1 MLSVTEASRIIGLS
15 RQQTN
20 TLFKSQKIPSIT
32 VKGKRFAYRTEVELF
47 AELHKST
54 TWLHDCLISGS
65 IFHIG
70 ITALYI
76 KDLDGKLYK
85 VKHQITDLFGIPF
98 DQMSEGWDVSIYPIY
113 HDCKKVTVVTWLEA

>member
-47 AELHKST
+47 AELHKAT
-54 TWLHDCLISGS
+54 TWLQDSLISGS
-65 IFHIG
+65 LFHVG
-70 ITALYI
+70 ITELYI
-76 KDLDGKLYK
+76 KDADSKLHK
-85 VKHQITDLFGIPF
+85 IKHHITDLFGIPF
-98 DQMSEGWDVSIYPIY
+98 DQMAEGWDVSVYPIY